1 VGRKCTGSNEQ
12 PEILQGK
19 SLAGYIMK
27 NEAINAESLAYTISY
42 GGKGASIRSNR
53 WRYTRWGEDIAV
65 KNEELYDHFN
75 DPEEIN
81 NLAQESEQLE
91 ILIEMR
97 SKFEKVR
104 KKVRTKIEI
113 D

>member
-1 VGRKCTGSNEQ
+1 
-12 PEILQGK
+12 
-19 SLAGYIMK
+19 M
-27 NEAINAESLAYTISY
+27 
-42 GGKGASIRSNR
+42 
-53 WRYTRWGEDIAV
+53 GEDIAV

-97 SKFEKVR
+97 SKFEKAR
-104 KKVRTKIEI
+104 KKVQTKI
-113 D
+113 